1 MATNPTVVDVSQPQ
15 NVTQPHLDPLA
26 CHQHALLLSSVTNTF
41 TLFALWFL
49 FAVISAIF
57 TARLVKIVDPRP
69 PKPPD
74 AAAPAIDTATAT
86 VEVEVEATAIPAPP
100 SEDHPDEEDLPP
112 YEPAAAV
119 PIQPPPTVPVTTE
132 TAPTN
137 PIAVEPAVEAKPKPK
152 RSSAHNFV
160 LGTSLLLPTLLSYLL
175 AILSMQ
181 SILYC
186 SPTFILTPRETHIVV
201 WIVCLALPSI
211 WISMSVLCWVILL
224 LDLWGPGM
232 RKKVKIQYYIV
243 PWSLL
248 LAVLLPFVS
257 VYYVVFGLAKLFVKA
272 VESCQRRFCEDAL
285 VEEREEDIELTA
297 GQPRMETLNEVGEGS
312 SAGIAEESVGLM
324 ADTKT

>member
-1 MATNPTVVDVSQPQ
+1 MATNITVVDVSQPQ
-15 NVTQPHLDPLA
+15 NVTGPHLDPVT
-26 CHQHALLLSSVTNTF
+26 CHRHALFLSFITNTF
-41 TLFALWFL
+41 SLFALWFL

-57 TARLVKIVDPRP
+57 TTSLVKIVDPSP

-74 AAAPAIDTATAT
+74 APVPDTATAT
-86 VEVEVEATAIPAPP
+86 ATVEVEATAIPAPP
-100 SEDHPDEEDLPP
+100 SEEQHNEEDLPP

-119 PIQPPPTVPVTTE
+119 PIQPPPNVPVATE
-132 TAPTN
+132 TP
-137 PIAVEPAVEAKPKPK
+137 PVAVEPEVEAKPKPK

-160 LGTSLLLPTLLSYLL
+160 LGSSLLLPTMLSYLL
-175 AILSMQ
+175 AILCIQ

-186 SPTFILTPRETHIVV
+186 SPTFILASRGDHIAV
-201 WIVCLALPSI
+201 WIICFALPSI
-211 WISMSVLCWVILL
+211 WVSMSVLCWVILL

-232 RKKVKIQYYIV
+232 RKRVPIPYYIV

-248 LAVLLPFVS
+248 LAVMFPFVL
-257 VYYVVFGLAKLFVKA
+257 VFKTVFGLAKLLVMA

-285 VEEREEDIELTA
+285 IEEREEDIELAA

-312 SAGIAEESVGLM
+312 SAGAAEETVGLM